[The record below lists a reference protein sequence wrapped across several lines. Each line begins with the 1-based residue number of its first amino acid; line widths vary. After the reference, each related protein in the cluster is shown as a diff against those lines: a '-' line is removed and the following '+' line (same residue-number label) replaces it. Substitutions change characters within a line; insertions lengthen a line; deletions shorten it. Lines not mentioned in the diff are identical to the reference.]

1 MAESEKKLSLLTIK
15 EILLLPEGA
24 VAQIVTKTRQ
34 HHTNSVC
41 LICTS
46 RLDPDQVV
54 HQLTRK
60 VHNPQ

>member
-1 MAESEKKLSLLTIK
+1 MAESEKKVNLLTIK

-41 LICTS
+41 FICTS
-46 RLDPDQVV
+46 RLDPDKVV
-54 HQLTRK
+54 HHLARK
-60 VHNPQ
+60 VHHPK